1 MHTYQEIIERLKDD
15 KEYYLGLGKA
25 YLSNSDIGLLLA
37 NPRGYG
43 KQRGDNKNFAEG
55 RYFHQSLI
63 EPHKVKDTPFVDV
76 SSRNTKE
83 YKNYC
88 ETNNFEFVL
97 LKKEIEEMNKLVSIM
112 KGNILF
118 FESIYKE
125 GNQYELPAIGE
136 IHGLMWKGKA
146 DIVCDDMIIDLKTTS
161 DINKFKYSAKA
172 YNYDSQ
178 CFIYQ
183 KLFGKPLV
191 FFVIDKESAQL
202 GIFRPT
208 ENFVANGEAKVKRA
222 VEVYN
227 RYFGPNPSD
236 NIDNYYIDETLD

>member
-1 MHTYQEIIERLKDD
+1 MFTHNDIIEKLKNDY
-15 KEYYLGLGKA
+15 EYYAGMGKA

-37 NPRGYG
+37 NPKGYG
-43 KQRGDNKNFAEG
+43 KQRGDNKNFAAG

-63 EPHKVKDTPFVDV
+63 EPDKVANTPFVDV

-88 ETNNFEFVL
+88 ETNNYEFVL
-97 LKKEIEEMNKLVSIM
+97 LKKEIEEVDKLVSII
-112 KGNILF
+112 KSNILF
-118 FESIYKE
+118 FEAIYKE
-125 GNQYELPAIGE
+125 GNQYELPAVGDIK
-136 IHGLMWKGKA
+136 GLMWKGKA

-178 CFIYQ
+178 CYIYQ

-191 FFVIDKESAQL
+191 FFVIDKESGQL

-208 ENFVANGEAKVKRA
+208 ETFVANGERKVERA

-227 RYFGPNPSD
+227 RYFGQNPTD
-236 NIDNYYIDETLD
+236 NIDNHYIDETLD